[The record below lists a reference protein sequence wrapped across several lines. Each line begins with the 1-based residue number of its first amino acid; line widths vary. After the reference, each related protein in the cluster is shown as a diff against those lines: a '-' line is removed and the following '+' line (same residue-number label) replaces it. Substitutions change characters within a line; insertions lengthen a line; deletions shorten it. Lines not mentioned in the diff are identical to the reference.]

1 MQSEHDHK
9 GLGIGDWGLGREVGE
24 GEMGGGGENLSPH
37 PLNQSDLTRVI
48 LVRHAQSTYNAQKRY
63 QGSCNDSV
71 LTEKGRNDAYQT
83 GVALRGWK
91 VDKVYTSPLLR
102 TIETTL
108 EILDGLQERY
118 KRILLPH
125 IDSSPLLQEID
136 MPAWQGL
143 TYKYV
148 QEHFAEDYRCWK
160 ERPHEFQMAQPQQEK
175 QLETGGI
182 AVAKQCF
189 PVLDLYDRARQFWRE
204 ILPLH
209 IGKTILIVSHGGT
222 IRALI
227 GTAIAMGCEQY
238 HVLQQSNCGISILKF
253 PTLDDQRAQ
262 LEAMNLTTHLGEVLP
277 KLKDGK
283 QGLRLLLVPANEKA
297 PHSIHKLTEHLQTV
311 PIDFSLSSDLDYSQ
325 QTAKQLLKY
334 HPKAVELQVLRQ
346 DFLQLWQQTLLSE
359 RTVIPSNE
367 TYSARPITA
376 LVVASVYIIQNMLA
390 QVLGTSL
397 ECLQLVPNTLSILY
411 YPLTMRTPVLQAM
424 NIVESL
430 VSG

>member
-1 MQSEHDHK
+1 MHSEHNHK
-9 GLGIGDWGLGREVGE
+9 EFRSSSTIV
-24 GEMGGGGENLSPH
+24 S
-37 PLNQSDLTRVI
+37 TRVI

-71 LTEKGRNDAYQT
+71 LTEKGRSDAYQT
-83 GVALRGWK
+83 GIALRGNIMD
-91 VDKVYTSPLLR
+91 VIYTSPLLR
-102 TIETTL
+102 TLETTL

-118 KRILLPH
+118 KRILLPP
-125 IDSSPLLQEID
+125 IDSSPLLKEID
-136 MPAWQGL
+136 MSAWHGL

-160 ERPHEFQMAQPQQEK
+160 ERPHEFQMAQPQSEK
-175 QLETGGI
+175 QLQKGGV
-182 AVAKQCF
+182 AVAKQYF
-189 PVLDLYDRARQFWRE
+189 PVLELYDRARKFWRE

-209 IGKTILIVSHGGT
+209 IGKTILIVSHSGT

-238 HVLQQSNCGISILKF
+238 HVLQQSNCGISILNF
-253 PTLDDQRAQ
+253 TTLNDQQGQ

-283 QGLRLLLVPANEKA
+283 QGLRLLLVPATEKT
-297 PHSIHKLTEHLQTV
+297 PHSIQKLAEHLQTV
-311 PIDFSLSSDLDYSQ
+311 PIDFSLSSDLDNSQ

-334 HPKAVELQVLRQ
+334 HPKAVQLQVLRQ

-359 RTVIPSNE
+359 RTAMSAND
-367 TYSARPITA
+367 TYSTRPITA
-376 LVVASVYIIQNMLA
+376 LVVASFSIIQNMLA

-397 ECLQLVPNTLSILY
+397 QCLKLLPNTLSVIY
-411 YPLTMRTPVLQAM
+411 YPLKMRTPVLQAM
-424 NIVESL
+424 NIAD
-430 VSG
+430 